1 VPSLASSSKSQKGNN
16 ADLIIYAQLRPA
28 QIIWTWRF
36 LFSPLTSPRANR
48 WLRLAQSTG
57 EIFFIDTVHS
67 AALFI
72 SPAILP
78 ALNTATVLLVDA
90 TFKVVPR
97 NPSELVQLM
106 TISAV
111 AFDKVRYDCCQ

>member
-1 VPSLASSSKSQKGNN
+1 MNFYSGCVRRGL
-16 ADLIIYAQLRPA
+16 
-28 QIIWTWRF
+28 
-36 LFSPLTSPRANR
+36 
-48 WLRLAQSTG
+48 
-57 EIFFIDTVHS
+57 HS
-67 AALFI
+67 AVVFI

-111 AFDKVRYDCCQ
+111 AFDKVGMIAMSERTFRYVSVFSGFYCCLRPHDEQGIKDMLCNKDM